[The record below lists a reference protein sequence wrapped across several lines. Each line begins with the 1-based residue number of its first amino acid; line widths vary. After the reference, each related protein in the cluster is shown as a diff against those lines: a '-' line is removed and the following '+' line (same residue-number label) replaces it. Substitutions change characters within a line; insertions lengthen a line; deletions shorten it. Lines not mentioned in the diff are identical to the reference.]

1 MQQLA
6 SAMLHCL
13 RTYNGDRSSVGRV
26 PDCDSG
32 CRGFEPHRS
41 PQIPFGFHSI
51 LRFALS
57 CNMKIR
63 TKSRTLELSP
73 ADAGFFVHGSLTP
86 QKHCCDQYAELS
98 SLFSRL
104 VARAHCLE
112 LGRRWEEHTSDL
124 QSQMRNSYAAFCL
137 NKKQRLTY
145 QF

>member
-51 LRFALS
+51 VRFALS

-73 ADAGFFVHGSLTP
+73 ADAGFFVHGRSEERRVGKECVST
-86 QKHCCDQYAELS
+86 CRSRWSQYHE
-98 SLFSRL
+98 
-104 VARAHCLE
+104 
-112 LGRRWEEHTSDL
+112 
-124 QSQMRNSYAAFCL
+124 
-137 NKKQRLTY
+137 KKKKKK
-145 QF
+145 